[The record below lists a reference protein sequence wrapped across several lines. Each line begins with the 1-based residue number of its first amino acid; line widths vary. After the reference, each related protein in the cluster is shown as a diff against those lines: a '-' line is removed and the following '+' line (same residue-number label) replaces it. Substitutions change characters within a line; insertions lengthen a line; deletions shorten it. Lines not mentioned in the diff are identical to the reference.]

1 MSNAP
6 PSCPGRESLKHAQR
20 ILEQKPHKD
29 DHALSHLTRCLGEF
43 RERLIQADRRGSH
56 PEDRQRLSHLNA
68 IISIVMAMHFPI
80 GQAPWTE
87 YEKACNWLEE
97 IVRATEGLDTET
109 LDAKA

>member
-1 MSNAP
+1 
-6 PSCPGRESLKHAQR
+6 
-20 ILEQKPHKD
+20 
-29 DHALSHLTRCLGEF
+29 
-43 RERLIQADRRGSH
+43 
-56 PEDRQRLSHLNA
+56 
-68 IISIVMAMHFPI
+68 MAMHFPI